1 MAIVRNTKVID
12 SHYRVALPREWATP
26 GDEVYFDITKAGHL
40 IVRKMPVRNKSTYHS
55 EKVED
60 NAKRKRQ

>member
-12 SHYRVALPREWATP
+12 SQCRVALPREWATP

-40 IVRKMPVRNKSTYHS
+40 IERKMPVRNKSTYHS

-60 NAKRKRQ
+60 NAK

>member
-1 MAIVRNTKVID
+1 MAIVRNTKVVD
-12 SHYRVALPREWATP
+12 SHRRVALPKEWATP

-60 NAKRKRQ
+60 NAK